1 VGLFHRPEST
11 GAILI
16 AVPRCATG
24 GFATNRR
31 STRLSPQVWLS
42 GPPGYQRQKPGAKP
56 GRAVRARPLSK
67 QVLSPPATK
76 RGGGNRASRASRIER
91 RRRHACESSADL
103 EIAYGNLMND
113 PLTIRPATASDRP
126 LLRRAIIE
134 LQDHE
139 RRLHA
144 TRLPGEQIAD
154 TYLARIEHLAAE
166 NGAVLVA
173 EIDGLF
179 AGFVA
184 GWVEQ
189 NDNPAETAD
198 SNRFGY
204 ISDICVMPGY
214 LGRHIALRL
223 LESIERHLGRTGVAR
238 LRIGSLAA
246 NTAARATY
254 ERGGF
259 APYEVVHEKIIP
271 TTRKAVHADI
281 RRIMEIRH
289 AVRENQLSDPN
300 SVTAADCAAFI
311 DRAEIWVWVESGRIQ
326 GFAAGDPR
334 DGSIF
339 ALFID
344 PAHEG
349 RGIGRALLAL
359 ASGTLRAAGFE
370 TATLSTDPG
379 TRADRFYRANGWIEI
394 GRNAKGEI
402 VFQRQ
407 LRARP

>member
-16 AVPRCATG
+16 AVQRCATG

-31 STRLSPQVWLS
+31 STRLSPQGLAI
-42 GPPGYQRQKPGAKP
+42 GPPRLSEAKARREAGPRRSGATAIEASPVAGGHKARRRQPGVK
-56 GRAVRARPLSK
+56 
-67 QVLSPPATK
+67 
-76 RGGGNRASRASRIER
+76 RIER
-91 RRRHACESSADL
+91 RRQHARESSADP

-144 TRLPGEQIAD
+144 TRLPSEQIAD

-214 LGRHIALRL
+214 RGRHIALRL
-223 LESIERHLGRTGVAR
+223 LESIEQHLGRTGVAR

-246 NTAARATY
+246 NAAARATY

-271 TTRKAVHADI
+271 ATRKAVHADI

-289 AVRENQLSDPN
+289 AVRENRLSDPN
-300 SVTAADCAAFI
+300 TVTAADCAAFI
-311 DRAEIWVWVESGRIQ
+311 DRAEIGY
-326 GFAAGDPR
+326 G
-334 DGSIF
+334 
-339 ALFID
+339 
-344 PAHEG
+344 
-349 RGIGRALLAL
+349 
-359 ASGTLRAAGFE
+359 
-370 TATLSTDPG
+370 
-379 TRADRFYRANGWIEI
+379 
-394 GRNAKGEI
+394 
-402 VFQRQ
+402 
-407 LRARP
+407 